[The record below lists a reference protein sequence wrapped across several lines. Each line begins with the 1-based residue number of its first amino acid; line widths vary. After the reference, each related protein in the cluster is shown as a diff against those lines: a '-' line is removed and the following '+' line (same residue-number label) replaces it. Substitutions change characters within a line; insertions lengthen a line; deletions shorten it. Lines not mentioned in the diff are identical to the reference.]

1 MEPCLEEILKNFIHI
16 EKNLFGEYVDGMI
29 CESNAEA
36 GYMCSTFIYNFKH
49 FIEAYRSFN
58 LCN

>member
-1 MEPCLEEILKNFIHI
+1 MFIHI

-36 GYMCSTFIYNFKH
+36 GYICSTCIYHLKH